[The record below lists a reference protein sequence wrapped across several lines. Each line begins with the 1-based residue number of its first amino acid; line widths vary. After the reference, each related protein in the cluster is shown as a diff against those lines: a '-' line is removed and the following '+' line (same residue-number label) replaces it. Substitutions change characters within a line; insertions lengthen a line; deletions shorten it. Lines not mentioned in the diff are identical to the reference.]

1 MKHILKI
8 FIILISIMILGPNII
23 NDYVVY
29 STKDKIIDEKDF
41 DKLEDIDCILVLGA
55 GAWGNSPSP
64 LLGDRLDKGI
74 ELYEKNV
81 APKILMSGDHGQ
93 LEYDEVNVMKDY
105 ALDKNIPSNDIFMDH
120 AGFSTYESMYRAK
133 AIFKAKRIIIVT
145 QEYHL
150 YRSIYIADKLGLEA
164 YGVAAIENNYAGQYY
179 RDAREFLAR
188 NKDFVKV
195 IFKPKPTYLGE
206 EIPIYGNGNITN
218 DK

>member
-1 MKHILKI
+1 MKQILKI
-8 FIILISIMILGPNII
+8 IIILISIMILGPNVI

-29 STKDKIIDEKDF
+29 STKDKIIDEKDY
-41 DKLEDIDCILVLGA
+41 DTLEDIDCILVLGA

-93 LEYDEVNVMKDY
+93 IEYDEVNVMKDY
-105 ALDKNIPSNDIFMDH
+105 ALEKNIPSNDIFMDH

-133 AIFKAKRIIIVT
+133 AIFKAKRIVIVT

-150 YRSIYIADKLGLEA
+150 YRSLYIADKLGLEA

-206 EIPIYGNGNITN
+206 EIPITGNGNITN

>member
-1 MKHILKI
+1 MKQILKI
-8 FIILISIMILGPNII
+8 IIILISIMILGPNVI

-29 STKDKIIDEKDF
+29 STKDKIIDEKDY
-41 DKLEDIDCILVLGA
+41 DTLEDIDCILVLGA

-93 LEYDEVNVMKDY
+93 IEYDEVNVMKDY
-105 ALDKNIPSNDIFMDH
+105 ALEKNIPSNDIFMDH

-133 AIFKAKRIIIVT
+133 AIFKAKRIVIVT

-150 YRSIYIADKLGLEA
+150 YRSLYIANKLGLEA

-206 EIPIYGNGNITN
+206 EIPITGNGNITN